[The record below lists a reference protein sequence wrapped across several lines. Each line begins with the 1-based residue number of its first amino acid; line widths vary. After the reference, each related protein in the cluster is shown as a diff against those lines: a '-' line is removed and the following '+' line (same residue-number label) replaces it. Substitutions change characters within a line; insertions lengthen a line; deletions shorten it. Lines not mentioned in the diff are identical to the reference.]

1 MVSIEDLADLLN
13 NEINSDFMDAVVELW
28 EDGESPF
35 DPEHPAIEPVLQ
47 KIVDALNDQE
57 YDYDESDDD
66 DEDDEDEVE
75 DYNE

>member
-13 NEINSDFMDAVVELW
+13 NEINGDFMDAITELW

-47 KIVDALNDQE
+47 KIADALNDRE
-57 YDYDESDDD
+57 YDYDDD
-66 DEDDEDEVE
+66 DEDDSEDEE
-75 DYNE
+75 ESDFNE